1 MIQWLRV
8 FDRSK
13 NCCHIHVTICINGW
27 QLIWNP
33 MFLGIST
40 ENDSPLHSSTC
51 LKICPLV
58 HCTGI
63 LTSFSILY
71 WETGEP
77 LSHNIFLRAFGY
89 IVIPAERGEEKAGE
103 ERGSARLA
111 ADFCCE
117 INREETLYQ
126 QAIRR
131 HGLECIEESFRL
143 PWMYPNLV
151 VLILENFGFKK

>member
-1 MIQWLRV
+1 
-8 FDRSK
+8 
-13 NCCHIHVTICINGW
+13 
-27 QLIWNP
+27 

-40 ENDSPLHSSTC
+40 QNDSPLHSSTC

-58 HCTGI
+58 HRTGI
-63 LTSFSILY
+63 STSFSILY

-126 QAIRR
+126 RAIRR
-131 HGLECIEESFRL
+131 HGLECRGIISVALNVSKFSRA
-143 PWMYPNLV
+143 
-151 VLILENFGFKK
+151 NFGKLWVQKIIVTRQYVFNANGYIFAEAVFLLR